1 MLCVQH
7 LLHLRD
13 TVSLSIAELLDTIHD
28 IVHIYTYVSLRAL
41 CAMIVLAHPCSKHLV
56 HSASGGIPVVATGAV
71 SQNRICWVF
80 SRLLDH
86 VCQLVIAILA
96 LLALPH
102 LSLMLVCSL
111 SMRSHVE
118 HSLLSCLSDGS
129 VIGDLIAWGSCSS
142 CKLHLSA
149 IAAIDDSCR
158 GLVRPVSKRWSGL
171 AAGSWLITCSYSARR
186 WARVISSST
195 FDWTF
200 DVNSSRNDGSSRL
213 TLMCSSAAWLRGT
226 F

>member
-7 LLHLRD
+7 LLHLLD
-13 TVSLSIAELLDTIHD
+13 AVSLSITELLDTVHY
-28 IVHIYTYVSLRAL
+28 IVHIHTYVSLRAL
-41 CAMIVLAHPCSKHLV
+41 CAMIVLTHPCSKHLV
-56 HSASGGIPVVATGAV
+56 HPGSRGIPVIATGAV

-80 SRLLDH
+80 SGLLDH
-86 VCQLVIAILA
+86 ISQLVIAILA
-96 LLALPH
+96 LLALSH

-111 SMRSHVE
+111 CMRSHVE
-118 HSLLSCLSDGS
+118 HSLLSCLSDGP
-129 VIGDLIAWGSCSS
+129 VVGDLVAWGSCTS

-158 GLVRPVSKRWSGL
+158 GLVGPVRQRWSGL
-171 AAGSWLITCSYSARR
+171 ATGSRLIACSYSARR

-200 DVNSSRNDGSSRL
+200 DVYGSRNDGSSRL
-213 TLMCSSAAWLRGT
+213 TLMCSSATWLQCT